1 LREDTGWD
9 ATPYQWAT
17 AGYMRAINSGKTICG
32 VLFGASIHLGF
43 LNGIDST
50 DAPKLKDE
58 GRLKAIYD
66 ENDGKF
72 AAYNRFTDLS
82 KLKNIEI
89 DLDTV
94 SSCVHEYRRQIKP
107 DNPVKIS
114 LFTPQKYIV
123 GFSYLYKSMLSEKY
137 GRMTYSG
144 YVKGDD
150 INANYFWYDKGKY
163 ENPEQVKWFKGSVKK

>member
-1 LREDTGWD
+1 MG
-9 ATPYQWAT
+9 
-17 AGYMRAINSGKTICG
+17 AINSGKTICG

-107 DNPVKIS
+107 DNPRQNFIIYTAKIYCGIFLS
-114 LFTPQKYIV
+114 LQIH
-123 GFSYLYKSMLSEKY
+123 
-137 GRMTYSG
+137 
-144 YVKGDD
+144 
-150 INANYFWYDKGKY
+150 A
-163 ENPEQVKWFKGSVKK
+163 